1 MGVKVVRKS
10 GRKDWYLQVCEG
22 GRRYLRHV
30 GSREAAYAS
39 KKEIE
44 EALATGAFVPPKEK
58 GAAKGITFRD
68 AIGRWRKEHVEVKL
82 KPSSKRYYGA
92 IIDGWL
98 LPAFGDMDVGAIAR
112 ADVKTSVARW
122 KEEKERAPVEETPPA
137 PVERKKAR
145 QRKAGAGIR
154 SIPNAL
160 RALRSFFSWAIEE
173 ELVSVNVAKNPSKIF
188 KIDSPFRGDYLRPEE
203 VPVYLEGVRQKAP
216 RYQALFRT
224 MIFTGPRIGEAIGLE
239 WGDIDWRGKFLTFR
253 RSSWQGHV
261 TTPKTASSIRQVQLS
276 PEMIEVLKEHRRA
289 IAAESLE
296 VGRSMPERV
305 FVNEVGNPID
315 EAKVRVHHRAAL
327 RVAGLRTI
335 RIHDLRGTFAS
346 LLVSAGVP
354 LFHVAKALG
363 HSSQETTMRHYAH
376 LAPGAAKEMPNIL
389 ERFVFGALAGW
400 DANRMRTEAP
410 EKSTTGNRDSVNA

>member
-1 MGVKVVRKS
+1 MGVKVVRKP
-10 GRKDWYLQVCEG
+10 GRKDWYIQVCEG

-39 KKEIE
+39 KKDIE
-44 EALATGAFVPPKEK
+44 EALATGAFVPPKER
-58 GAAKGITFRD
+58 GAAKGISFRD
-68 AIGRWRKEHVEVKL
+68 AIGRWKKEHVEVRL
-82 KPSSKRYYGA
+82 KPSSKRYYGS

-98 LPAFGDMDVGAIAR
+98 LPAFGDKALDEIAR
-112 ADVKTSVARW
+112 ADVKAAVARW
-122 KEEKERAPVEETPPA
+122 KEDREKVPPEEAAPA
-137 PVERKKAR
+137 LGERKR
-145 QRKAGAGIR
+145 TRKLKPGKGIR

-173 ELVSVNVAKNPSKIF
+173 ELVSSNPVKDPSKIF
-188 KIDSPFRGDYLRPEE
+188 KLDSPFRGDYLRSEE
-203 VPVYLEGVRQKAP
+203 VPAYLDGVRMKTP
-216 RYQALFRT
+216 RYLVLFRT

-239 WGDIDWRGKFLTFR
+239 WGDIDWRGKFLTFQ

-261 TTPKTASSIRQVQLS
+261 TSPKTTSSIRQVQLS
-276 PEMIEVLKEHRRA
+276 PEMIAVLKEHRRA

-296 VGRSMPERV
+296 AGRSMPERV
-305 FVNEVGNPID
+305 FVNEVGNPLD
-315 EAKVRVHHRAAL
+315 EAKVSKAHHSAL
-327 RVAGLRTI
+327 KVAGLRSI

-389 ERFVFGALAGW
+389 ERYVFGDPAGR
-400 DANRMRTEAP
+400 DANGMRTAASAVEGL
-410 EKSTTGNRDSVNA
+410 KSGGV

>member
-30 GSREAAYAS
+30 GSREAAYAA
-39 KKEIE
+39 KKDVETS
-44 EALATGAFVPPKEK
+44 LAAGTFKAPDQDK
-58 GAAKGITFRD
+58 GKGISFRD
-68 AIGRWRKEHVEVKL
+68 AIGRWKKEHIEVKL
-82 KPSSKRYYGA
+82 KPSSKRYYGS

-98 LPAFGDMDVGAIAR
+98 LPVFGDMDVGAIAR
-112 ADVKTSVARW
+112 ADIKVAVARW
-122 KEEKERAPVEETPPA
+122 KEQREKAPVEETPPA
-137 PVERKKAR
+137 PAEQKKVRK
-145 QRKAGAGIR
+145 RKPGAGIR

-173 ELVSVNVAKNPSKIF
+173 ELVSFNPAKDPSKIF

-224 MIFTGPRIGEAIGLE
+224 MIFTGPRIGEAIGFE
-239 WGDIDWRGKFLTFR
+239 WGDIDWRGKFLSFR
-253 RSSWQGHV
+253 RSSWHGHV

-296 VGRSMPERV
+296 AGRSMPERV
-305 FVNEVGNPID
+305 FVNEVGNPVD
-315 EAKVRVHHRAAL
+315 EAKIRIHHRAAL
-327 RVAGLRTI
+327 KVAGLRTI

-389 ERFVFGALAGW
+389 ERFVFGALAGRN
-400 DANRMRTEAP
+400 ANRMRTEPAN
-410 EKSTTGNRDSVNA
+410 KSDTVKDEIVNA

>member
-1 MGVKVVRKS
+1 MGVRVVRKP
-10 GRKDWYLQVCEG
+10 GRKDWYIQVCEG

-39 KKEIE
+39 KKDIE

-58 GAAKGITFRD
+58 DDVKGITFKD

-82 KPSSKRYYGA
+82 KPSSKRYYGS

-112 ADVKTSVARW
+112 ADVKAAVARW
-122 KEEKERAPVEETPPA
+122 KEDREKGQVEESPPA
-137 PVERKKAR
+137 PAGRKKT
-145 QRKAGAGIR
+145 RKRKPGEGIR

-173 ELVSVNVAKNPSKIF
+173 EIVLSNPVKDPSKIF
-188 KIDSPFRGDYLRPEE
+188 KVDSPFRGDYLRPEE
-203 VPVYLEGVRQKAP
+203 VPAYLDGVKKKAP
-216 RYQALFRT
+216 RHQALFRT

-239 WGDIDWRGKFLTFR
+239 WGDIDWRGKFLTFQ

-261 TTPKTASSIRQVQLS
+261 TSPKTASSIRQVQLS
-276 PEMIEVLKEHRRA
+276 PEMIEALKEHRRA

-296 VGRSMPERV
+296 AGRSMPERV
-305 FVNEVGNPID
+305 FVNEVGNPLD
-315 EAKVRVHHRAAL
+315 EAKVSKTHHAAL
-327 RVAGLRTI
+327 KVAGLRRI

-389 ERFVFGALAGW
+389 ERYVFGDPAGR
-400 DANRMRTEAP
+400 DANGMRTAV
-410 EKSTTGNRDSVNA
+410 STVEDLKNGIA

>member
-10 GRKDWYLQVCEG
+10 GRKDWYIQVCEG

-39 KKEIE
+39 KKDIE
-44 EALATGAFVPPKEK
+44 EALATGAFVPPKAK
-58 GAAKGITFRD
+58 DAAKGILFRD

-82 KPSSKRYYGA
+82 KPSSKRYYGS

-98 LPAFGDMDVGAIAR
+98 LPAFGDMEVGVITR
-112 ADVKTSVARW
+112 ADIKAVVARW
-122 KEEKERAPVEETPPA
+122 KEDREKAPVEETSPA
-137 PVERKKAR
+137 PADRKKVR
-145 QRKAGAGIR
+145 KRKAGQGLR

-173 ELVSVNVAKNPSKIF
+173 ELVSSNPAKFPSYIYKN
-188 KIDSPFRGDYLRPEE
+188 DSPFRGDYLRPEE
-203 VPVYLEGVRQKAP
+203 VPAYLEGVRKKAP
-216 RYQALFRT
+216 RYLALFRT

-239 WGDIDWRGKFLTFR
+239 WGDIDWRGKFLSFQ
-253 RSSWQGHV
+253 RSSWQGYV
-261 TTPKTASSIRQVQLS
+261 TTPKTASSVRQVQLS
-276 PEMIEVLKEHRRA
+276 KELIEVLKEHRRA

-296 VGRSMPERV
+296 AGRSMPERV
-305 FVNEVGNPID
+305 FVNEAGKPLD
-315 EAKVRVHHRAAL
+315 EAKVSKAHHSAL
-327 RVAGLRTI
+327 KVAGLRRI

-389 ERFVFGALAGW
+389 ERYVFGEPAGR
-400 DANRMRTEAP
+400 DANGMRTAP
-410 EKSTTGNRDSVNA
+410 ETDTAPPGGEPATA